1 MVISRQC
8 SVVGCDEYARLTRK
22 YVAKNKINA
31 KNKEDIINIDLCY
44 RHRFVEFDKVKMI
57 GEFER
62 TPGNITKKE
71 HEKGEKDTDTD
82 GPVTKIELEYDEN
95 GVGPNAR
102 ILRDS

>member
-31 KNKEDIINIDLCY
+31 KQGGTKEDIINIDLCY

-71 HEKGEKDTDTD
+71 HEKDAD
-82 GPVTKIELEYDEN
+82 GPITKIELEYDEN
-95 GVGPNAR
+95 GVGPNAK
-102 ILRDS
+102 ILRDN

>member
-8 SVVGCDEYARLTRK
+8 SVVGCDEYARITRK

-31 KNKEDIINIDLCY
+31 KNKNKEDIINIDLCY

-71 HEKGEKDTDTD
+71 HDQKGETD
-82 GPVTKIELEYDEN
+82 GPITKIELEYDEN